1 MISEWWFSADLVQ
14 LVVFERLILANDL
27 PLMFLNCNFALM
39 VFDWCFLV
47 DGVEKIDLDWQFS
60 FDWLDW
66 TGGFTARF
74 GLTVLDWLFS
84 WLYSNYKYGL
94 MVLEWWF
101 WTEGYKLVVLK
112 WWFSTEGFSL
122 MDYYY
127 MTDDFDWCFWLM
139 FFTVCFWLIIF
150 DKWFWTDW
158 FGPMV
163 SNWWISNEL
172 FDRCFLLLNFNWLF

>member
-101 WTEGYKLVVLK
+101 WTEGYKLVVLSQVMVFDRRFFTDGLLWYD
-112 WWFSTEGFSL
+112 WWFWL
-122 MDYYY
+122 VLI
-127 MTDDFDWCFWLM
+127 DDFKLVDLKWLISNDGFQLLVFNWCCLTDISWLM
-139 FFTVCFWLIIF
+139 MVVDRLC
-150 DKWFWTDW
+150 WTDW
-158 FGPMV
+158 
-163 SNWWISNEL
+163 
-172 FDRCFLLLNFNWLF
+172 